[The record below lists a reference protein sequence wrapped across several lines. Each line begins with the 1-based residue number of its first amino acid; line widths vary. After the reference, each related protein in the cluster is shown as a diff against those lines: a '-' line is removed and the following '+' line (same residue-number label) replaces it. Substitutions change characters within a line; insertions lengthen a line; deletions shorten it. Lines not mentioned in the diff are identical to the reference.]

1 MRKAISVLLTC
12 VLAAGITGCSDYQE
26 QSLSDVTE
34 VTVSYENS
42 RISYLGPE
50 GTYTQEACGVFFE
63 GEGEYIPYET
73 VKDAVEALVSGEC
86 DYAVIPQENTIGG
99 AVADYVDTLI
109 GTPEVSVA
117 GEVVLTINQNL
128 LVMPGA
134 ELNDIDTVYSHPQ
147 GIAQGREWLE
157 QNLPGADIVE
167 VSSTAEGAR
176 MVAEAGDPSFAAIA
190 SAGCAEVYGLEILA
204 EAIQNNDNNRTR
216 FYVLTADEPSETGF
230 GRLAFTA
237 SGSAADLTVVLSGI
251 DTAGAELVT
260 IHDRPLRTELG
271 SYSYVIECE
280 GLTYEDYLEITD
292 SSDMEFRYLGCFEVR

>member
-1 MRKAISVLLTC
+1 MRKALSVLLTC
-12 VLAAGITGCSDYQE
+12 VFAAGISGCTSHAE
-26 QSLSDVTE
+26 QIENDIAE
-34 VTVSYENS
+34 VPVSYEDS
-42 RISYLGPE
+42 RVSYLGPE

-63 GEGEYIPYET
+63 GAGGYIPFET
-73 VKDAVEALVSGEC
+73 VRDAVEALASGEC

-99 AVADYVDTLI
+99 AVADYVDILI
-109 GTPEVSVA
+109 GTPEVAVA

-134 ELNDIDTVYSHPQ
+134 SLEDIDTVYSHPQ

-157 QNLPGADIVE
+157 QNIPGAEIIE

-176 MVAEAGDPSFAAIA
+176 LVRESEDPSCAAIA
-190 SAGCAEVYGLEILA
+190 SAGCAEVYDLEILA
-204 EAIQNNDNNRTR
+204 EAIQNNSSNRTR
-216 FYVLTADEPSETGF
+216 FYVLTMEEPSIAPSSRT
-230 GRLAFTA
+230 AFIA
-237 SGSAADLTVVLSGI
+237 SGTAASLTDIMAEIEGC
-251 DTAGAELVT
+251 GAELVT

>member
-134 ELNDIDTVYSHPQ
+134 EL
-147 GIAQGREWLE
+147 
-157 QNLPGADIVE
+157 
-167 VSSTAEGAR
+167 
-176 MVAEAGDPSFAAIA
+176 
-190 SAGCAEVYGLEILA
+190 
-204 EAIQNNDNNRTR
+204 
-216 FYVLTADEPSETGF
+216 
-230 GRLAFTA
+230 
-237 SGSAADLTVVLSGI
+237 
-251 DTAGAELVT
+251 VT
-260 IHDRPLRTELG
+260 IHDRPLRTDLG